1 MFLDSETGQDL
12 TRLLAE
18 LEQVMVLG
26 KLLLALRLN
35 LLEVLVSK
43 LMWLLEGMAAP
54 SASKL
59 GSRG

>member
-1 MFLDSETGQDL
+1 
-12 TRLLAE
+12 
-18 LEQVMVLG
+18 LG